1 MMDEETKGQ
10 DVEVEVTDQAAETAE
25 AEKGPSEVEMAF
37 DAMLDESA
45 RLLELLGRAITTT
58 AQDITSLM
66 VLHVDRDTRERLDL
80 LVDAEIAKSRRAAAA
95 KMLDEGM
102 ESNAEV
108 FEKVERTRAQIEAL
122 KQQMRNLVVVES

>member
-1 MMDEETKGQ
+1 MDEETKGQ

>member
-10 DVEVEVTDQAAETAE
+10 DVEVEVTDQAAE

>member
-1 MMDEETKGQ
+1 MDEETKGQ
-10 DVEVEVTDQAAETAE
+10 DVEVEVTDQAAE